1 MRIKN
6 YLTPY
11 PILYQHNDDYVSS
24 EFFVDLKAEK
34 DFENISISADFKLT
48 DTDILALI
56 RDGKA
61 CYTLHVECPATSYR
75 GIYESQDTK
84 IEFTLKPSQIRDKVE
99 VCSFILVK
107 EEIIGYKNDNFNKDY
122 AGHSFDLDA
131 GNMLAIGDGKEF
143 TIKTEK
149 DSLESLPSIIKIYEQ
164 KDSTNGMVTV
174 KADNQNY
181 IYVGLS
187 PEYFRLYSTL
197 GSGRYKRTIM
207 SNILLP
213 SLMSIL
219 YRMKYS
225 EGDED
230 RTWYKVILSILE
242 DNQITLDDLDQGDNT
257 ILAVAQKIFG
267 EPIGA
272 TFDELKSVIEQM
284 ED

>member
-24 EFFVDLKAEK
+24 EFFVDLTAEK
-34 DFENISISADFKLT
+34 DFENVSISAEFKLN
-48 DTDILALI
+48 DEKILSLI
-56 RDGKA
+56 REGKA
-61 CYTLHVECPATSYR
+61 CYILHVECPATSYR
-75 GIYESQDTK
+75 DIYESQDSK
-84 IEFTLKPSQIRDKVE
+84 ISVILKPGHIRDKVE
-99 VCSFILVK
+99 VCSFIIVK
-107 EEIIGYKNDNFNKDY
+107 ESIIDYNNDNFNQDY
-122 AGHSFDLDA
+122 AGYSFDLGA
-131 GNMLAIGDGKEF
+131 GNILAIGDGKEF

-149 DSLESLPSIIKIYEQ
+149 DDLESLPSIIKVYEQ
-164 KDSTNGMVTV
+164 KDSTNGLVTV
-174 KADNQNY
+174 KADNKDY

-187 PEYFRLYSTL
+187 PEYFRIYSTL

-213 SLMSIL
+213 ALMSVL

-225 EGDED
+225 DGDED

-242 DNQITLDDLDQGDNT
+242 NNHITLDDLDCGDNT
-257 ILAVAQKIFG
+257 ILSVAQKIFG

-272 TFDELKSVIEQM
+272 TLDELKSIIEQM
-284 ED
+284 EN